1 MHKIYFYIVCFIIRF
16 YRQYFSKLN
25 HINFLLKLIL
35 LNVSIKKNIRRK
47 LIKINFR
54 DIKIFIYSIIYVK

>member
-1 MHKIYFYIVCFIIRF
+1 MHKIYFYTVCFIIRF
-16 YRQYFSKLN
+16 YRQYFSKSN

-35 LNVSIKKNIRRK
+35 LNVPIKKNIRRK
-47 LIKINFR
+47 LKINFR

>member
-1 MHKIYFYIVCFIIRF
+1 MHKIYSYIVCFIIRF
-16 YRQYFSKLN
+16 YRQYFSKSN